1 MFLRG
6 FERDGAR
13 ISGSAAPRQRRAV
26 AAGRDTGAQAG
37 TVAKSGLPNYC
48 HSRESGNPDR
58 MRKEHR
64 YFVYILASKRNGT
77 LYVGV
82 TSNLAFRVGQH
93 RDEIAVGFTKRYG
106 IHMLVWFEEFSDI
119 HDAIRCE
126 KRIKKWR
133 RAWKLELIEKFNP
146 VWKDLLAEIA

>member
-1 MFLRG
+1 
-6 FERDGAR
+6 
-13 ISGSAAPRQRRAV
+13 
-26 AAGRDTGAQAG
+26 
-37 TVAKSGLPNYC
+37 
-48 HSRESGNPDR
+48 

-82 TSNLAFRVGQH
+82 TGNLAFRVGQH
-93 RDEIAVGFTKRYG
+93 RDEIAEGFTKTYG

-119 HDAIRCE
+119 HDAIQRE

-133 RAWKLELIEKFNP
+133 RAWKLELVEKSNP
-146 VWKDLLAEIA
+146 VWRDLFAEIA